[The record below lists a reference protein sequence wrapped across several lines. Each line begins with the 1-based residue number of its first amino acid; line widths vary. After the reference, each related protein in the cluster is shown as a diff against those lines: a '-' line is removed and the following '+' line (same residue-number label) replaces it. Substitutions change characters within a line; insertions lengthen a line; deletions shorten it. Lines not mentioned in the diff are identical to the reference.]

1 MIYALF
7 ITLLPWEWRSTNY
20 RMNRIAH
27 VKLQNNKQT
36 INHYC
41 NYLKNED
48 LCGINH
54 FVANG
59 STCFNKGLIKM
70 SLWKFMVR
78 DPIGHGNLNV
88 TICFIHERSFKILLT
103 YGAQLNKK
111 WNISCRC
118 GLHGINWKLTKK
130 RTNHRESKFLK
141 HYFTMRIILKYLANL
156 RL

>member
-1 MIYALF
+1 
-7 ITLLPWEWRSTNY
+7 
-20 RMNRIAH
+20 
-27 VKLQNNKQT
+27 
-36 INHYC
+36 
-41 NYLKNED
+41 
-48 LCGINH
+48 
-54 FVANG
+54 
-59 STCFNKGLIKM
+59 M

-130 RTNHRESKFLK
+130 RMSHRESKFLK
-141 HYFTMRIILKYLANL
+141 QDIHYENYTEISRKSAFIIDFIHIIRFYVYVFYFYINYIYYTYILYIYVYICNYIHV
-156 RL
+156 